1 MNRYFSVF
9 AHHRIV
15 LIIPLFFAALFLF
28 LPISSSTADEIDAGE
43 ELISLSAKNEPL
55 GDVLY
60 KVSMATGYDISLD
73 NKWQNYRVTASL
85 EKVPLHK
92 GLKRILKN
100 LNSAIIYVS
109 SKKIPKV
116 FNGFGVAIVSTPRGI
131 MTDKEARLQNV
142 GGEIIC
148 NIW

>member
-1 MNRYFSVF
+1 MGMTDPIADMLTRVRNANRMKFRSVN
-9 AHHRIV
+9 AQLSRVNLEIV
-15 LIIPLFFAALFLF
+15 
-28 LPISSSTADEIDAGE
+28 
-43 ELISLSAKNEPL
+43 K
-55 GDVLY
+55 VL
-60 KVSMATGYDISLD
+60 KRTGYISGFD
-73 NKWQNYRVTASL
+73 VKKDANK
-85 EKVPLHK
+85 KD
-92 GLKRILKN
+92 ILKIY
-100 LNSAIIYVS
+100 LKYTDTKERVIQDLQRVSKPGRRIYVS